1 MALAKRRAFG
11 ASYSMS
17 QGKGPKSSDPDMV
30 EAAKDH
36 SP

>member
-1 MALAKRRAFG
+1 MALAKRRVFG

-17 QGKGPKSSDPDMV
+17 QGKGPKSSDPDML
-30 EAAKDH
+30 EATKDH